1 MRLDR
6 IVTLCIERPLAA
18 SGVVTRG
25 QALPILMYHSI
36 SDDAEAGV
44 GPYYRVATN
53 PRRFA
58 AQMQLLSELG
68 YVGVSVEEALR
79 TMSEGGAGRRRLVAI
94 TFDDGFRDFYTAAWP
109 VLKSHKFSATM
120 YLPTAFISSQRRSF
134 RGRECMTWDEVRE
147 LRKQGVQF
155 GSHTVNHPELYKLSW
170 PQIVGEVEQ
179 SKECIEQELCEEVTS
194 FGYPYA
200 FPQQDARFVGQLK
213 ELLCARGYRNCVT
226 TRIGRVKPDD
236 DRFSLRR
243 LPVNSCDDDALF
255 AAKLDGHYDRI
266 SFVQSCVRRMKTWTT
281 RRNACDQISASA
293 ALY

>member
-18 SGVVTRG
+18 SGVVSRG

-36 SDDAEAGV
+36 SDDAEEGV

-53 PRRFA
+53 PHRFA
-58 AQMQLLSELG
+58 AQMQQLSELG

-79 TMSEGGAGRRRLVAI
+79 GMSARGTDRRRMVAI

-120 YLPTAFISSQRRSF
+120 YLPTAFISSERRSF
-134 RGRECMTWDEVRE
+134 RGRECMTWNEIRE

-155 GSHTVNHPELYKLSW
+155 GSHTVSHPELYKVSW
-170 PQIVGEVEQ
+170 QQIVSEVEQ
-179 SKECIEQELCEEVTS
+179 SKAAIEQEMYEEITS

-200 FPQQDARFVGQLK
+200 FPQQDANFVAK
-213 ELLCARGYRNCVT
+213 FRELLMTRGYRNCVT
-226 TRIGRVKPDD
+226 TRIGRVKQDD
-236 DRFSLRR
+236 DHFSLRR
-243 LPVNSCDDDALF
+243 LPVNSCDDDVLF

-266 SFVQSCVRRMKTWTT
+266 SFVQSCMRRMKTLTL
-281 RRNACDQISASA
+281 RRNGCGEASD
-293 ALY
+293 